1 MEDAADLYT
10 KSAHAFKMAKKYT
23 CELYYSDYQFKSE
36 KLNLRANSKGVCS
49 TSGSHDAIY
58 SHTFSSWQ

>member
-23 CELYYSDYQFKSE
+23 CELYYSDY
-36 KLNLRANSKGVCS
+36 
-49 TSGSHDAIY
+49 
-58 SHTFSSWQ
+58 